1 MSGTHD
7 ERTDLIVQKVHL
19 ASAWSVVVGGATLAV
34 LTWFG
39 ALSTGGW
46 LAGLLYLVMAA
57 LLLTRGLR
65 RREITVFGPAN
76 VATTVRSTL
85 VGIITALVATSLTAA
100 ISVPLLIALT
110 VPALALDAVDGWLA
124 RRTGTVSELG
134 ARYDMEV
141 DAFLILVLSAYV
153 AQDLG
158 WWVLTLGLMRYAYV
172 AAGWVLP
179 WLRAS
184 APPRYWNKVAAAFAG
199 IALAFAATGL
209 APGWIDT
216 VVVAISLCLLVE
228 SFGREVLWLHG
239 HRQDRVTADMSA
251 DRDGVAGLERGV

>member
-19 ASAWSVVVGGATLAV
+19 ASVWSVVVGGAGLTVLA
-34 LTWFG
+34 WFG
-39 ALSTGGW
+39 ALSTAGL
-46 LAGLLYLVMAA
+46 LAGLLYLVIAA

-65 RREITVFGPAN
+65 RRGITVFGPAN

-85 VGIITALVATSLTAA
+85 VGIITALVATSFTAD
-100 ISVPLLIALT
+100 ISVPFLIALT
-110 VPALALDAVDGWLA
+110 VPALALDAVDGWMA

-199 IALAFAATGL
+199 IALAFAASGL

-239 HRQDRVTADMSA
+239 HRYDRATATALRGS
-251 DRDGVAGLERGV
+251 RGVSSV